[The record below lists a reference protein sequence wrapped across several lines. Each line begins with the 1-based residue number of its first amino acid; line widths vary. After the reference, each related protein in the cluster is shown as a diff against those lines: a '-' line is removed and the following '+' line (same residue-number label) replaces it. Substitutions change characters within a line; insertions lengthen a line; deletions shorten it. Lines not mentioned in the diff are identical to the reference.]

1 MKIYPLVLLFAL
13 IICFYGSY
21 VTAQVGPGKG
31 IIAESTFDADD
42 EGWTVSGDAQGGSV
56 IPDYLAEGGNPDGYI
71 SAKDN
76 VTGGVWYW
84 KAPDLY
90 LGDVSGAYGHTLT
103 YQELAVKVGD
113 PNAVRAVA
121 SANAQN
127 PIWIMIPC
135 HRVIGSDGSMRG
147 YAWGID
153 RKKWLLNHE
162 SPSRQMSLFREE
174 PTAWSDPESGH

>member
-1 MKIYPLVLLFAL
+1 MEEAYVHTPLGLAHITGDLSGIGTIALVNDSVGREGIPPLLEPACRQLREYF
-13 IICFYGSY
+13 
-21 VTAQVGPGKG
+21 
-31 IIAESTFDADD
+31 
-42 EGWTVSGDAQGGSV
+42 SGDRTAFGIRLNPEGTAFQKRV
-56 IPDYLAEGGNPDGYI
+56 WTALTEIPF
-71 SAKDN
+71 
-76 VTGGVWYW
+76 
-84 KAPDLY
+84 
-90 LGDVSGAYGHTLT
+90 GHTMT

-121 SANAQN
+121 GANAQN

-162 SPSRQMSLFREE
+162 SPARQMSLFREE
-174 PTAWSDPESGH
+174 PTAWSDPKPGN